1 MPIAPSWRLI
11 KDNRLHTNT
20 KNVEPVLLLVPRVE
34 AFALPCLSKRAT
46 LKAPRMCIY
55 NSIPL
60 ISWHAN
66 VKRKNGRNGYNTP
79 MRRPRCFVFDKHL
92 NVRSSN
98 TSKPKRKI
106 RLYYMYVSCPPLCPI
121 GFQHSNDGTKL
132 RNYCVQNK
140 FFNKKIQKRMIFLKY
155 TI

>member
-1 MPIAPSWRLI
+1 MSRGKMEGMDII
-11 KDNRLHTNT
+11 H
-20 KNVEPVLLLVPRVE
+20 
-34 AFALPCLSKRAT
+34 
-46 LKAPRMCIY
+46 
-55 NSIPL
+55 
-60 ISWHAN
+60 
-66 VKRKNGRNGYNTP
+66 P

-106 RLYYMYVSCPPLCPI
+106 RLYYMYVSCPPLCPM

-140 FFNKKIQKRMIFLKY
+140 FFNKKTQKRMIFFE
-155 TI
+155 ICHINGIDGI